1 MRTAFFAFSLA
12 LLALALAQQTQQKL
26 NYLEEQENE
35 VTVEQLISKFT
46 ELQPEIYRKVFQ
58 HFINDEIKTWR
69 E

>member
-35 VTVEQLISKFT
+35 VTVEQLISKFA